1 MTKEELIES
10 YSGLN
15 LRSDALL
22 GLSSYSVK
30 SLIIGVVV
38 SVLAIAFW
46 YFIFR
51 YNNKTMSTK
60 FMIAIPSTMIGIQ
73 LIFVILYEV
82 FVSPTAKQND
92 EFTKLLWY
100 REVFV
105 DKYLPSQD
113 RSRVLIRDYRVQP
126 NGTVNVV
133 LDDGESAVVVKD
145 ISNFTYTDD
154 EDSYLEAVWVE
165 GLEDYSIDTDFY
177 SVEAK
182 LVKKVDDSNDNKNN

>member
-10 YSGLN
+10 YHSLN
-15 LRSDALL
+15 LSSDVFL
-22 GLSSYSVK
+22 GFSSYSVK
-30 SLIIGVVV
+30 SIIIGVVL

-46 YFIFR
+46 CFIFR
-51 YNNKTMSTK
+51 YNKQKMSIK
-60 FMIAIPSTMIGIQ
+60 FMIAIPATMIGIQ

-82 FVSPTAKQND
+82 FVSPTVKQSD
-92 EFTKLLWY
+92 EFAKLLWY

-126 NGTVNVV
+126 NGKVNVV
-133 LDDGESAVVVKD
+133 LDDGESAVIIKD
-145 ISNFTYTDD
+145 LSNFTYTED
-154 EDSYLEAVWVE
+154 EDSYLEAVWVD
-165 GLEDYSIDTDFY
+165 GLEDYSIESDFY

-182 LVKKVDDSNDNKNN
+182 LVKKGN